1 LDYWRD
7 ENDEW
12 VYAPTRYVKLK
23 SLGRGTFSK
32 VLLAEPLDLS
42 NPNSFTLPAY
52 MAIKL
57 VRLGATPDASAD
69 RIQSS
74 AKRELDILKRINHPC
89 IARLLAYKEEGDKC
103 LFGLG
108 FSPGGD
114 LFEFASRNKAL
125 LTPVLVKRV
134 FKEIVLAVKY
144 LHDQMHVV
152 HRDLKLES
160 TPLPSS
166 LSLLFF

>member
-1 LDYWRD
+1 
-7 ENDEW
+7 
-12 VYAPTRYVKLK
+12 
-23 SLGRGTFSK
+23 
-32 VLLAEPLDLS
+32 
-42 NPNSFTLPAY
+42 

-57 VRLGATPDASAD
+57 VRLDATSDASAD

-89 IARLLAYKEEGDKC
+89 ITRLLAYKEEGDKC

-114 LFEFASRNKAL
+114 LFEFASRNKTL
-125 LTPVLVKRV
+125 LTPGLVKRV

-144 LHDQMHVV
+144 LHDEMHVV

-160 TPLPSS
+160 TFPLLCSYFSVFNVYCRCSLKLSS
-166 LSLLFF
+166 IRARTS